1 VAKLEVVEESSGAKK
16 QSWRRPYENPDY
28 TPNCSIRQYWE
39 VWEPGPD
46 RIWMQNSLP
55 FLGVYAPWRSREA
68 RGALMKVC
76 TVSDLC
82 KTVLLAAGCEI
93 LWMVS
98 SSPHLWHDA
107 MPRDATRSQPSWGAL
122 MPSVAQCRGC
132 CVLIAPT
139 FNARHSCQP
148 SQSVLT
154 AYRTT
159 QRMRRDTA
167 MLSVWVA
174 GSGALCALCGKQL

>member
-122 MPSVAQCRGC
+122 MPSVAQCRG
-132 CVLIAPT
+132 LLRADRADFQRSPLLPT
-139 FNARHSCQP
+139 ESIGVDRLQDYA
-148 SQSVLT
+148 T
-154 AYRTT
+154 DA
-159 QRMRRDTA
+159 A
-167 MLSVWVA
+167 
-174 GSGALCALCGKQL
+174 